1 MILAKGANR
10 WQKMKRSSKFVIA
23 MRTVVV
29 EVKLIFINIKWN
41 VTIGNNTKWIK
52 ALNLG
57 VWLLI
62 RDERILR

>member
-10 WQKMKRSSKFVIA
+10 WQKMQSCKQCVIA
-23 MRTVVV
+23 MRAVDN

-41 VTIGNNTKWIK
+41 VTIGNNTKWTE
-52 ALNLG
+52 ALILG